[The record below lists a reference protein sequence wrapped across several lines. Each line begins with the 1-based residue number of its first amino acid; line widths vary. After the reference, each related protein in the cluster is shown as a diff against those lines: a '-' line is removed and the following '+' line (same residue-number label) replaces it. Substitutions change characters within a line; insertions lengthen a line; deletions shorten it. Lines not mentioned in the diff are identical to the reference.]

1 MSSDII
7 IIGASRGPGRQLFD
21 QLKLTGRPVV
31 GIARKQRGLI
41 VSASAKFVT
50 CDASNSQALAALIGQ
65 GNTLVNTS
73 RPEFLTNLLKHKPS
87 VARLVAL
94 GSTRVFTRF
103 PDQKCENLNAMKQ
116 AISTQNIPT
125 TILHP
130 TMIYGSEGLNNIER
144 IVKVARLSPL
154 IPLPASGNA
163 LIQPVHVNDVVAC
176 ILACLE
182 KTDTIGQT
190 LIVAGR
196 SPITYRE
203 LVETCIEFTGS
214 RCRVVS
220 LPYFMLSI
228 IGMLTNIIPGIPS
241 ISQNEIRRLLEDKA
255 FDVVKLEQ
263 QLGIRPLSVREGLRQ
278 LLT

>member
-31 GIARKQRGLI
+31 GIARKQRGLV

-87 VARLVAL
+87 VARLVTL

-103 PDQKCENLNAMKQ
+103 PDQKCKNLNAMKQ

-176 ILACLE
+176 IIACLE

-228 IGMLTNIIPGIPS
+228 IGILTKIIPGIPS

-263 QLGIRPLSVREGLRQ
+263 LLGIRPLSVREGLRQ

>member
-31 GIARKQRGLI
+31 GIARKQRGLV

-87 VARLVAL
+87 VARLVTL

-103 PDQKCENLNAMKQ
+103 PDQKCKNLNAMKQ

-176 ILACLE
+176 IIACLE

-228 IGMLTNIIPGIPS
+228 IGMLTKIIPGIPS

-263 QLGIRPLSVREGLRQ
+263 LLGIRPLSVREGLRQ

>member
-1 MSSDII
+1 M
-7 IIGASRGPGRQLFD
+7 
-21 QLKLTGRPVV
+21 
-31 GIARKQRGLI
+31 
-41 VSASAKFVT
+41 
-50 CDASNSQALAALIGQ
+50 
-65 GNTLVNTS
+65 
-73 RPEFLTNLLKHKPS
+73 
-87 VARLVAL
+87 ARLVAL

-103 PDQKCENLNAMKQ
+103 PDQKCKNLNAMKQ

-176 ILACLE
+176 IIACLE

-228 IGMLTNIIPGIPS
+228 IGILTKIIPGIPS

-263 QLGIRPLSVREGLRQ
+263 LLGIRPLSVREGLRQ
-278 LLT
+278 VLT